1 MELKAPDEPAHL
13 KEEVLAFLRKYPE
26 ARDEGGHSVADPI
39 SYWYGN
45 KLPRYF
51 WKSGWGPELKH
62 LGFDEDRFM
71 RTVGAHRVG
80 FFRWIEGEMEWDR
93 LADLVVRSVAKTAQ
107 SLQEKATA

>member
-1 MELKAPDEPAHL
+1 MNLVVPPEPQHL

-51 WKSGWGPELKH
+51 WKSGWGPDLKQV
-62 LGFDEDRFM
+62 GFDEDRFM

-80 FFRWIEGEMEWDR
+80 FFRWIDEEMAWDR
-93 LADLVVRSVAKTAQ
+93 LADLIVRSVEKTAEALRQ
-107 SLQEKATA
+107 AAV